1 MQVLESEHVVG
12 LKDVFP
18 QGLGFV
24 LVFEFMVSD
33 LGEMISNVET
43 PINESHIKS
52 YTLMLLR
59 YQFAAEKISCFNL
72 CILVYII
79 SIFFKPI
86 DYVESHAIDSIT
98 TNKIQ

>member
-12 LKDVFP
+12 LKEVFP

-33 LGEMISNVET
+33 LGEMISNIET
-43 PINESHIKS
+43 PIDESHIKS

-59 YQFAAEKISCFNL
+59 YFVVENS
-72 CILVYII
+72 II
-79 SIFFKPI
+79 F
-86 DYVESHAIDSIT
+86 
-98 TNKIQ
+98 